1 MAQIIGEYGLLG
13 FISIVGI
20 VTIVNGSSYRK
31 ESLWLQLSGW
41 LNVSCLLIGWLSFFL
56 LRSLF
61 SDIIAVLAG
70 IIWLAALE
78 HGWGMGRIHW
88 QHHVARL
95 AVLLILVSLA
105 ID

>member
-1 MAQIIGEYGLLG
+1 M
-13 FISIVGI
+13 
-20 VTIVNGSSYRK
+20 
-31 ESLWLQLSGW
+31 
-41 LNVSCLLIGWLSFFL
+41 
-56 LRSLF
+56 F

-78 HGWGMGRIHW
+78 HGWAMGRIHW

>member
-1 MAQIIGEYGLLG
+1 M
-13 FISIVGI
+13 GI

-41 LNVSCLLIGWLSFFL
+41 LNVGCLLIGRLSFFL

-61 SDIIAVLAG
+61 SDITAGLAG

-78 HGWGMGRIHW
+78 SGWAMGRIHW
-88 QHHVARL
+88 QHRVARL
-95 AVLLILVSLA
+95 A
-105 ID
+105 

>member
-1 MAQIIGEYGLLG
+1 MAEL
-13 FISIVGI
+13 
-20 VTIVNGSSYRK
+20 
-31 ESLWLQLSGW
+31 
-41 LNVSCLLIGWLSFFL
+41 FL
-56 LRSLF
+56 LRPLF

-78 HGWGMGRIHW
+78 HGWAMGRIHW